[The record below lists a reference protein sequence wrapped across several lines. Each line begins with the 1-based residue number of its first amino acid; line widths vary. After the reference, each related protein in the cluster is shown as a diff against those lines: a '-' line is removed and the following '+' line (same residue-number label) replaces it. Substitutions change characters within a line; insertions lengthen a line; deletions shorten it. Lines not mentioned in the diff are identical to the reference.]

1 MEIGTESWPLQPPC
15 HRTSWWKERG
25 TVVAVMCPL
34 RFFQPSSHVLIQGS
48 LQPWA
53 YLGHCTRHTA
63 LLLLLCS
70 RLSGLPALLLECMPL
85 RAASI
90 CFPCPQCQARVL
102 HAGCALHISNNHRF
116 PPGPCVSHP
125 PVPWPCPARW
135 LCAMAHV
142 VFCLECFF
150 PPLFLAQCPLP
161 LEVHCPLEQGL
172 SGCPG
177 WLGCP

>member
-1 MEIGTESWPLQPPC
+1 MLNSRVEIATESWPLQPPC
-15 HRTSWWKERG
+15 HSTSWWKERG

-34 RFFQPSSHVLIQGS
+34 RFFQRSSHVLTQGS

-70 RLSGLPALLLECMPL
+70 HLSGLPALLLECMPL

-102 HAGCALHISNNHRF
+102 HAGCALHISNNHCF
-116 PPGPCVSHP
+116 PPGPCG
-125 PVPWPCPARW
+125 
-135 LCAMAHV
+135 
-142 VFCLECFF
+142 VFFIL
-150 PPLFLAQCPLP
+150 L
-161 LEVHCPLEQGL
+161 
-172 SGCPG
+172 CPG
-177 WLGCP
+177 RAQLAGSAPWHTRSFA